1 MKEEKVTKKKS
12 TTNTKKSPAKKSTN
26 TKNNTKKASTSEV
39 GKSNVRKTTS
49 KETVKEE
56 VKAEKKEVKQET
68 EKLKEK
74 KIKKSDLFLI
84 VGLIV
89 VIVIGCFLMKGEKEE
104 PNYTLPLTLTGETGF
119 HLLSYSEYQEK
130 IDNGEAFVVV
140 LSRESCSHCQNFL
153 PVAEEF
159 ANDNSLPMYYV
170 DTDTFSE
177 DDWTNFE
184 KSNTFLKKN
193 SGNWGTP
200 TTIVLAGNE
209 AVDYIE
215 GETDT
220 DSLLKLYNEYFEMK

>member
-12 TTNTKKSPAKKSTN
+12 TTNSKKSPAKRGTSTKKSSTN
-26 TKNNTKKASTSEV
+26 EVKKT
-39 GKSNVRKTTS
+39 NVKKTTS
-49 KETVKEE
+49 KEIVKEIKEE
-56 VKAEKKEVKQET
+56 VKIEN

-74 KIKKSDLFLI
+74 KFKKSDLFLI
-84 VGLIV
+84 VGLIAV
-89 VIVIGCFLMKGEKEE
+89 VIVGCFLMKGEKEE
-104 PNYTLPLTLTGETGF
+104 PNYTLPLTLTGEAGF
-119 HLLSYSEYQEK
+119 HLLSYSEYQAK
-130 IDNGEAFVVV
+130 IDGGESFVVV

-193 SGNWGTP
+193 SSSWGTP

-215 GETDT
+215 GETDA
-220 DSLLKLYNEYFEMK
+220 DSLLKLYNKYFDMK